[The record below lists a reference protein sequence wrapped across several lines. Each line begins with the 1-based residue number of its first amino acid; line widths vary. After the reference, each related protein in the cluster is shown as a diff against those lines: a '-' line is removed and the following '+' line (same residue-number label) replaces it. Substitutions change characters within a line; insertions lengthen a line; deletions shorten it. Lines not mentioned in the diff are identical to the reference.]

1 MLLEDIKMEI
11 IGIKQKNAFLKLINV
26 KIYHQMK
33 F

>member
-11 IGIKQKNAFLKLINV
+11 IGIKQKNVFLKLINA